1 MSGKSWLK
9 ALGQYQA
16 AFDENGNL
24 VFSYIFTIGK
34 TVMTISVGNNAVKSF
49 EVFGTLVDCVIS
61 IMWVLVEQQNFIL

>member
-9 ALGQYQA
+9 ALGQYQG

-49 EVFGTLVDCVIS
+49 EVFGTPLDCVIS
-61 IMWVLVEQQNFIL
+61 IM